1 MLARNPYR
9 RVPPSPKGR
18 RKGACRFES
27 EKEWGVVDGNL
38 AERGTCWTKT
48 QKEGLLGINPEGRG
62 PPRLKPRRKAFWVE
76 SQSKGILM
84 SQKAE
89 GPVLTVPNPWR

>member
-9 RVPPSPKGR
+9 RVPASPQGR
-18 RKGACRFES
+18 RKGAGRFES

-62 PPRLKPRRKAFWVE
+62 PA
-76 SQSKGILM
+76 
-84 SQKAE
+84 SQKSVKGE
-89 GPVLTVPNPWR
+89 FFLC